1 MHRLKLKSSS
11 SQQLSNVQYRENV
24 DEVEEG
30 EVAFCEEEHMDVL
43 THQISTS
50 SSRYSRYSDH
60 TYERISLLVP
70 PPTDSENEDSAN
82 SDSIYAKVLPRS
94 EWINS
99 SIHREDPED
108 DPVVE

>member
-1 MHRLKLKSSS
+1 ML
-11 SQQLSNVQYRENV
+11 
-24 DEVEEG
+24 EEG
-30 EVAFCEEEHMDVL
+30 EVAFGEEEHMDVL
-43 THQISTS
+43 THQISTT

-94 EWINS
+94 EWMNS
-99 SIHREDPED
+99 SLHSREDPED
-108 DPVVE
+108 DAVVA